1 MKTIFK
7 SIKKKITIGLAIG
20 LLAYLPNQANAWGP
34 IGHRVVGEIADS
46 YLNVKTR
53 KAVQNILGY
62 ETLAM
67 CANWGDFIK
76 SDSTYN
82 YMYNWHF
89 VNLPSGLT
97 KDGIYTFLDD
107 EKSPNLYNK
116 IPDLIAVLKKTSST
130 ASEKKLALR
139 MLVHMMGDMVQPMHV
154 GHKEDM
160 GGNRVSVLWFNQ
172 KSNLHRVW
180 DEQLI
185 EYQQLSYTEFAK
197 AINHPSA
204 IQFSNW
210 QNTSLKDCIYESYLV
225 ANRIYETTSPDSKL
239 SYKYNF
245 EWVDTLNE
253 QLLKG
258 GVRLAKMLNDIYG

>member
-1 MKTIFK
+1 MFT
-7 SIKKKITIGLAIG
+7 SIKKKFASILIFGT
-20 LLAYLPNQANAWGP
+20 LAYLPIQANAWGM

-46 YLNVKTR
+46 YLKVKTR
-53 KAVQNILGY
+53 KAIQSILGA
-62 ETLAM
+62 ESLAM
-67 CANWGDFIK
+67 SANWGDFIK

-89 VNLPSGLT
+89 VNLPEGLD
-97 KDGIYTFLDD
+97 KAGIYKVLET

-116 IPDLIAVLKKTSST
+116 IPDLIAILKKSSST
-130 ASEKKLALR
+130 ADQKKLALR
-139 MLVHMMGDMVQPMHV
+139 MLVHLEGDLCQPMHV
-154 GHKEDM
+154 AHKDDL
-160 GGNRVSVLWFNQ
+160 GGNRVSVSWFNE

-204 IQFSNW
+204 VQLYNR
-210 QNTSLKDCIYESYLV
+210 QNTSLRDCIFESYTV
-225 ANRIYETTSPDSKL
+225 CSKIYDNTKPDSKL
-239 SYKYNF
+239 SYRYNF
-245 EWVDTLNE
+245 DWAETLNQ

>member
-1 MKTIFK
+1 MILK
-7 SIKKKITIGLAIG
+7 SIKKKLTTVVAIG
-20 LLAYLPNQANAWGP
+20 LLAYLPIQANAWGM

-46 YLNVKTR
+46 YLKAKTR
-53 KAVQNILGY
+53 KAIQGILGH

-67 CANWGDFIK
+67 SANWGDFIK

-89 VNLPSGLT
+89 VNLPSGLDKPAVFNILET
-97 KDGIYTFLDD
+97 
-107 EKSPNLYNK
+107 EKTPNLYNK
-116 IPDLIAVLKKTSST
+116 INDMIAVLKKTSST
-130 ASEKKLALR
+130 AEEKKLALR
-139 MLVHMMGDMVQPMHV
+139 MLVHMSGDLVQPMHV
-154 GHKEDM
+154 ARKEDL
-160 GGNRVSVLWFNQ
+160 GGNKLYVLWFNE

-185 EYQQLSYTEFAK
+185 EYQQLSYTEYAK

-204 IQFSNW
+204 IQLYNW
-210 QNTSLKDCIYESYLV
+210 QNASLQDCVYESYLV
-225 ANRIYETTSPDSKL
+225 CSKLYDKTKPDSKL
-239 SYKYNF
+239 SYRYNF

-258 GVRLAKMLNDIYG
+258 GVRLAKVLNDIYG

>member
-1 MKTIFK
+1 MIFT
-7 SIKKKITIGLAIG
+7 SIKKKIKVSLIVG
-20 LLAYLPNQANAWGP
+20 LLAYLPIQANAWGT

-46 YLNVKTR
+46 YLKTKTR
-53 KAVQNILGY
+53 KAVQDILGY

-76 SDSTYN
+76 SDSSYN

-89 VNLPSGLT
+89 VNFPAGLNKEGVFNILET
-97 KDGIYTFLDD
+97 
-107 EKSPNLYNK
+107 EKSPNIYNK
-116 IPDLIAVLKKTSST
+116 IIDLTAVLKKSSST
-130 ASEKKLALR
+130 MTEKRLALR
-139 MLVHMMGDMVQPMHV
+139 MLVHLAGDLCQPMHV
-154 GHKEDM
+154 ARKDDM
-160 GGNRVSVLWFNQ
+160 GGNRVSVMWFNE

-185 EYQQLSYTEFAK
+185 GYQQLSYTEYAK

-204 IQFSNW
+204 IEFSNW
-210 QNTSLKDCIYESYLV
+210 QNTSLKDCIYESYQV
-225 ANRIYETTSPDSKL
+225 CNKIYDNTKPDSKL
-239 SYKYNF
+239 GYRYNF
-245 EWVDTLNE
+245 EWVDTLNQ

>member
-1 MKTIFK
+1 MKFT
-7 SIKKKITIGLAIG
+7 SIKKKLATVAAIG
-20 LLAYLPNQANAWGP
+20 FLAYLPIQANAWGM

-46 YLNVKTR
+46 YLKTKTR
-53 KAVQNILGY
+53 KAIQSILGS

-67 CANWGDFIK
+67 SANWGDFIK

-82 YMYNWHF
+82 YLYNWHF
-89 VNLPSGLT
+89 VNLPAGQT
-97 KDGIYTFLDD
+97 KDVIFNFLET

-116 IPDLIAVLKKTSST
+116 IIELTAVLKKSSST
-130 ASEKKLALR
+130 ADEKKLALR
-139 MLVHMMGDMVQPMHV
+139 MLVHMAGDLCQPMHV
-154 GHKEDM
+154 ARKEDL
-160 GGNRVSVLWFNQ
+160 GGNRVSVLWFNE

-185 EYQQLSYTEFAK
+185 EYQQLSYTEYAK

-204 IQFSNW
+204 VQLYNW
-210 QNTSLKDCIYESYLV
+210 QNTSLKENVYESYLV
-225 ANRIYETTSPDSKL
+225 CNKIYETTKPDSKL
-239 SYKYNF
+239 SYRYNF
-245 EWVDTLNE
+245 DWVETLNQ

>member
-1 MKTIFK
+1 MMFT
-7 SIKKKITIGLAIG
+7 SIKKKLASALIFG
-20 LLAYLPNQANAWGP
+20 TLAYLPIQANAWGM

-46 YLNVKTR
+46 YLKVKTR
-53 KAVQNILGY
+53 KAIQSILGA
-62 ETLAM
+62 ESLAM
-67 CANWGDFIK
+67 SANWGDFIK

-89 VNLPSGLT
+89 VNLPEGLDQAGLYKILET
-97 KDGIYTFLDD
+97 
-107 EKSPNLYNK
+107 EKTPNLYNK
-116 IPDLIAVLKKTSST
+116 IPDLIAILKKSSST
-130 ASEKKLALR
+130 ADQKKLALR
-139 MLVHMMGDMVQPMHV
+139 MLVHLAGDLCQPMHV
-154 GHKEDM
+154 AHKDDL
-160 GGNRVSVLWFNQ
+160 GGNRVSVSWFNE

-204 IQFSNW
+204 IQLYNW
-210 QNTSLKDCIYESYLV
+210 QNTSLKDCIFESYKV
-225 ANRIYETTSPDSKL
+225 CSKIYDNTKPDSKL
-239 SYKYNF
+239 SYRYNF
-245 EWVDTLNE
+245 DWVETLNQ

>member
-1 MKTIFK
+1 MIFT
-7 SIKKKITIGLAIG
+7 SIKKKLTAALIFGT
-20 LLAYLPNQANAWGP
+20 LAYLPIQANAWGM

-46 YLNVKTR
+46 YLKAKTR
-53 KAVQNILGY
+53 KAIQAILGT
-62 ETLAM
+62 ESLAM
-67 CANWGDFIK
+67 SANWGDFIK

-89 VNLPSGLT
+89 VNLPGGLDKAGVFNILET
-97 KDGIYTFLDD
+97 
-107 EKSPNLYNK
+107 EKAPNLYNK
-116 IPDLIAVLKKTSST
+116 IPDLIAILKKANST
-130 ASEKKLALR
+130 ADQKKLALR
-139 MLVHMMGDMVQPMHV
+139 MLVHLAGDLCQPMHV
-154 GHKEDM
+154 AHKEDL
-160 GGNRVSVLWFNQ
+160 GGNRVSVLWFNE

-204 IQFSNW
+204 IQLYNW
-210 QNTSLKDCIYESYLV
+210 QNTSLKDCIYESYNV
-225 ANRIYETTSPDSKL
+225 CTKIYDNTKPDSKL
-239 SYKYNF
+239 SYRYNF
-245 EWVDTLNE
+245 EWVDTLNQ

>member
-1 MKTIFK
+1 MIFK
-7 SIKKKITIGLAIG
+7 SIKKKLTTAVAIG
-20 LLAYLPNQANAWGP
+20 LLAYLPLQVNAWGM

-46 YLNVKTR
+46 YLKAKTR
-53 KAVQNILGY
+53 KAIQSILGS

-67 CANWGDFIK
+67 SANWGDFIK

-89 VNLPSGLT
+89 VNLPGGLDKQGVYNILET
-97 KDGIYTFLDD
+97 
-107 EKSPNLYNK
+107 EKAPNLYNK
-116 IPDLIAVLKKTSST
+116 IIDLTAVLKKASST

-139 MLVHMMGDMVQPMHV
+139 MLVHMAGDLCQPMHV
-154 GHKEDM
+154 AHKEDL
-160 GGNRVSVLWFNQ
+160 GGNRVSVMWFNE

-204 IQFSNW
+204 VQLYNW
-210 QNTSLKDCIYESYLV
+210 QNTNLKDCVYDAYTVCSKIYDG
-225 ANRIYETTSPDSKL
+225 TKPDSKL
-239 SYKYNF
+239 SYRYNF
-245 EWVDTLNE
+245 DWSETLNE

-258 GVRLAKMLNDIYG
+258 GVRLAKMLNDIYK